1 MAVYC
6 KVTVISTLPIKVL
19 FVVLVRFHFEAAI
32 DLSRRDAP
40 NSVIDLCQG
49 YVYILSNCA

>member
-1 MAVYC
+1 MAVYY
-6 KVTVISTLPIKVL
+6 KVTVITTLPITVL

-40 NSVIDLCQG
+40 NSVIELCQG
-49 YVYILSNCA
+49 YV